1 MDSTYLAPQSPPN
14 WRRLPSLTT
23 LRALEA
29 VSRHQSLSR
38 AADEL
43 CVTPAA
49 VNHQIRQLEDHLGV
63 PLLRRIGRNVVVT
76 EAGEACLPGV
86 REALDR
92 LVAAL
97 AAAESF
103 EDKDH
108 AITVSVP
115 SSFASKWLLPRLGR
129 FQQAHPG
136 IDLRIIASS
145 LLSNFQNDGVDI
157 AIRYGPGRY
166 PDLTAELLMSETM
179 FPVASPAL
187 LKNKPVKTPT
197 DLRDHVLLHSDSL
210 LRDHAG
216 PTWPMW
222 LRAAGEGD
230 ANPGLRGPRFTLSA
244 LAIEA
249 AAQGEGIAL
258 AKSALAENDLRTGR
272 LVRLFDQ
279 ATPTEFA
286 YYIVGPARNFRR
298 PRIKMLIDWLHA
310 EADASRQSSVAT
322 GREGSALQADQDP
335 G

>member
-1 MDSTYLAPQSPPN
+1 MDSQHLPPPPPPN
-14 WRRLPSLTT
+14 WRRLPSLAT

-63 PLLRRIGRNVVVT
+63 PLLRRVGRNVVVT
-76 EAGEACLPGV
+76 EAGEACLPGI
-86 REALDR
+86 REGFDR
-92 LVAAL
+92 LTAAL
-97 AAAESF
+97 SLAEIYQ
-103 EDKDH
+103 EEET

-136 IDLRIIASS
+136 LDLRIIASS
-145 LLSNFQNDGVDI
+145 QLSNFQNDGVDI
-157 AIRYGPGRY
+157 AIRYGSGRY
-166 PDLTAELLMSETM
+166 PDLAVELLMSEIV
-179 FPVASPAL
+179 FPVASPSL
-187 LKNKPVKTPT
+187 LQQKPVTTPA
-197 DLRDHVLLHSDSL
+197 DLRDHVLLHNDSRH
-210 LRDHAG
+210 RDHSG

-258 AKSALAENDLRTGR
+258 AKAALADNDLRTGR
-272 LVRLFDQ
+272 LVRLFEE
-279 ATPTEFA
+279 ATPTDFA
-286 YYIVGPARNFRR
+286 YYLVGPARNFRH
-298 PRIKMLIDWLHA
+298 PRIKTLIDWLHA
-310 EADASRQSSVAT
+310 EAGASLQAPVAT